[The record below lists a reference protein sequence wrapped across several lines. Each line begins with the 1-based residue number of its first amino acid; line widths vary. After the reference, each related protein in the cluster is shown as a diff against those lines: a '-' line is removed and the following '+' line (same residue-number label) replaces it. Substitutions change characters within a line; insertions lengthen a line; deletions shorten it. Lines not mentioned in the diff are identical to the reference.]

1 MRIISKAAL
10 RNFWSVH
17 PKAETPL
24 SIWYKLVDKTNF
36 EGFNDLRKAFNSVDM
51 VDDYVVF
58 DIGGNK
64 YRLIAKINFNQQK
77 VYVRHVLTHTEY
89 DRGNWKRK

>member
-1 MRIISKAAL
+1 M
-10 RNFWSVH
+10 H
-17 PKAETPL
+17 PNAETPL

-36 EGFNDLRKAFNSVDM
+36 EGFNDLRKTFNSVDM